1 MKKLKFLIAGGLV
14 LSLTSACMPRQA
26 IKYPMDDI
34 TTSTNSPFAK
44 AVLAV
49 KPFEDHRKP
58 LRTDCPST
66 KVSKIEKG
74 EKTFYFNCDNH
85 YKSDSIAQDIT
96 KIITEHLN
104 KSQIFEKAILA
115 DVPPSDADYLLTG
128 QISKF
133 EGLKEYKLSAVVASS
148 FGLIGALVNL
158 ANDSNFEGT
167 TTFDNLELIRTKDNI
182 VIWHGDITG
191 HIEGADT
198 VDSYGWSSYWKAN
211 FSLKEANAK
220 LVSQLNSININ
231 AIQANDTK
239 NAAIKE
245 TVNAK

>member
-1 MKKLKFLIAGGLV
+1 MRMKKLKFLIAGGLV

-58 LRTDCPST
+58 LRTDCPSME
-66 KVSKIEKG
+66 VSKIEKE

-85 YKSDSIAQDIT
+85 YKSDLIAQEIT
-96 KIITEHLN
+96 KKVTDHLN
-104 KSQIFEKAILA
+104 KSQLFEKVILV
-115 DVPPSDADYLLTG
+115 DVPPSDADYFLTG
-128 QISKF
+128 HISKF
-133 EGLKEYKLSAVVASS
+133 EGLKEYKLSAVIASS
-148 FGLIGALVNL
+148 FGLIGALLNL
-158 ANDSNFEGT
+158 ANDSNFEAT
-167 TTFDNLELIRTKDNI
+167 TTFDNLQLIRTKDKV
-182 VIWHGDITG
+182 VIWRGDITG

-198 VDSYGWSSYWKAN
+198 VDPYGWSSYLKAN

-220 LVSQLNSININ
+220 LVSQLSSININ
-231 AIQANDTK
+231 
-239 NAAIKE
+239 E
-245 TVNAK
+245 